1 MILFHGT
8 YTDFQTIELDR
19 CRPYKDFG
27 KGFYLTD
34 IAEQARK
41 MAEKKARIFNGTPTI
56 LRYGFDENLLCDG
69 TLKIKQFDSPSRE
82 WAEFIYNNRSR
93 STHFIHDYDIVT
105 GPIANDGV
113 AYLLDRYEE
122 GTLSLDELAHELEFR
137 ELNFQY
143 FFGTEAAIQCLRR
156 L

>member
-1 MILFHGT
+1 MILYHGT
-8 YTDFQTIELDR
+8 YTDFQTIELDK

-34 IAEQARK
+34 IEEQASK
-41 MAEKKARIFNGTPTI
+41 MAEKKAIIFNGTPII
-56 LRYGFDENLLCDG
+56 LKYEFDDKLLHNG
-69 TLKIKQFDSPSRE
+69 MLKVRQFDKPNRE

-93 STHFIHDYDIVT
+93 SCNFRHDYDIVT
-105 GPIANDGV
+105 GPIANDSV

-143 FFGTEAAIQCLRR
+143 CFGSESAIKYLKR